1 MTHDR
6 IGPYK
11 IVRKIGEGGMGSVYE
26 ALQEPIGRRVA
37 VKILHP
43 KYAAEPSIAARFLN
57 EARAVNL
64 VEHPGVVQISDYG
77 QLPDGTAYLVMELLK
92 GDTLSQRIKRPGGLG
107 LPDIVRMA
115 RQIASALTAAHEKNI
130 FHRDLKPD
138 NVMLV
143 PDPDADMPGRER
155 VKLLDFGIAKVAQAE
170 NEGKPGEQ
178 QPKTATDVVMGTPRY
193 MAPEQCRG
201 GIAIDGKAD
210 VYSLGVMLYEMLAG
224 RPPFSGA
231 SGEVL
236 AMHIYETPPPLRQ
249 VAPHVPEELTTLIHR
264 LLAKKKEERPTM
276 AEAQAALDQV
286 AVRHPTSVLQAIKLT
301 PAMLAAV
308 STPSGSQPHL
318 TPPGTPSAPP
328 STMGMST
335 GQAEDRVGAGRR
347 RALTAAIALVAIC
360 GIGVGLWRGLRETP
374 SQPMVT
380 PPNPQTVSQPVKP
393 PDPPRRVRWSITS
406 NPSGAQV
413 IRASDEQVLGTTPW
427 SGDEV
432 AGEGQLEVKLRLPG
446 YSDKPVQLDRT
457 TDQKISEVLEALP
470 KRGPRPPG
478 LPRTPRTPGSGV
490 GKPPGSG
497 SNKPPTGGKDEQPRI
512 VD

>member
-11 IVRKIGEGGMGSVYE
+11 IVRKIGEGGMGAVYE
-26 ALQEPIGRRVA
+26 AQQEPIGRRVA

-64 VEHPGVVQISDYG
+64 VDHPGVVQISDYG
-77 QLPDGTAYLVMELLK
+77 QMPDGTAYLVMEFLK
-92 GDTLSQRIKRPGGLG
+92 GETLNQRVKRPGGLG
-107 LPDIVRMA
+107 LPDIVRLS
-115 RQIASALTAAHEKNI
+115 RQIASALAAAHEKGI

-170 NEGKPGEQ
+170 NDEKNGGQ
-178 QPKTATDVVMGTPRY
+178 APKTATDVVMGTPRY

-201 GIAIDGKAD
+201 GVAIDGKAD

-224 RPPFSGA
+224 RPPFTGA

-249 VAPHVPEELTTLIHR
+249 FAPHLPEEFTNLVHR
-264 LLAKKKEERPTM
+264 LIAKKKEDRPTM
-276 AEAQAALDQV
+276 VEAQAALDQL

-301 PAMLAAV
+301 PAMLVAM
-308 STPSGSQPHL
+308 STPSGSQPQL
-318 TPPGTPSAPP
+318 TPAGLAAPP
-328 STMGMST
+328 STTGMSS
-335 GQAEDRVGAGRR
+335 GQATSPPASTGRR
-347 RALTAAIALVAIC
+347 IVAAGIAILALS
-360 GIGVGLWRGLRETP
+360 GVTLGLWRGLR
-374 SQPMVT
+374 ST
-380 PPNPQTVSQPVKP
+380 PPVVSNQPTIAPPVVKP
-393 PDPPRRVRWSITS
+393 PEAPRRVHFTLTT
-406 NPSGAQV
+406 NPPGAEVVRQ
-413 IRASDEQVLGTTPW
+413 SDGKVLGTTPW
-427 SGDEV
+427 SGEEV
-432 AGEGQLEVKLRLPG
+432 ADSGQLEVRLRLAG
-446 YSDKPVQLDRT
+446 YAEKTVQLDRGI
-457 TDQKISEVLEALP
+457 DQKVSEVLEALP
-470 KRGPRPPG
+470 KRPGRPVGPIRPVRPG
-478 LPRTPRTPGSGV
+478 LPGSGRPAT
-490 GKPPGSG
+490 GPSKPTGG
-497 SNKPPTGGKDEQPRI
+497 NGGKDEQPRI

>member
-11 IVRKIGEGGMGSVYE
+11 IVRKIGEGGMGAVYE
-26 ALQEPIGRRVA
+26 ALQDPIGRRVA
-37 VKILHP
+37 LKILHP
-43 KYAAEPSIAARFLN
+43 KYAADPSIAARFLN

-64 VEHPGVVQISDYG
+64 VDHPGVVQISDYG
-77 QLPDGTAYLVMELLK
+77 QMPDGTAYLVMEFLK
-92 GDTLSQRIKRPGGLG
+92 GETLSQRIKKPGGLG
-107 LPDIVRMA
+107 LPDIVRMT

-170 NEGKPGEQ
+170 NEGKLGEQ

-210 VYSLGVMLYEMLAG
+210 VYSLGVMLYEMLGG

-249 VAPHVPEELTTLIHR
+249 LAPHVPDELTSLVHR

-276 AEAQAALDQV
+276 AEAQVALDQV

-308 STPSGSQPHL
+308 STPTGSQPQL
-318 TPPGTPSAPP
+318 TPAGTPSAPP
-328 STMGMST
+328 STMGLST
-335 GQAEDRVGAGRR
+335 GQAEDRIGRGRR
-347 RALTAAIALVAIC
+347 RALAAAIALLAVS
-360 GIGVGLWRGLRETP
+360 GIGLGLWRGLRETAKP
-374 SQPMVT
+374 VQV
-380 PPNPQTVSQPVKP
+380 PPPPTPQTVTSVPKP
-393 PDPPRRVRWSITS
+393 PEALRKVHWSITS
-406 NPSGAQV
+406 NPAGAQV
-413 IRASDEQVLGTTPW
+413 VRASDEQVLGTTPW
-427 SGDEV
+427 TGEEP
-432 AGEGQLEVKLRLPG
+432 AGEGQLEVKLRLAG
-446 YSDKPVQLDRT
+446 FGDKRIQLDRT
-457 TDQKISEVLEALP
+457 TDQKVSEVLEALP
-470 KRGPRPPG
+470 KRGTRPSTGPRPPRVG
-478 LPRTPRTPGSGV
+478 SPTGSKPGTGA
-490 GKPPGSG
+490 
-497 SNKPPTGGKDEQPRI
+497 NKPPTGGKDEQPRI

>member
-1 MTHDR
+1 MTHER

-11 IVRKIGEGGMGSVYE
+11 IVRKIGEGGMGAVFE
-26 ALQEPIGRRVA
+26 AQQEPIGRRVA

-64 VEHPGVVQISDYG
+64 VDHPGVVQISDYG
-77 QLPDGTAYLVMELLK
+77 QLPDGTAYLVMEFLK
-92 GDTLSQRIKRPGGLG
+92 GETLNQRIKRPGGLG

-155 VKLLDFGIAKVAQAE
+155 IKLLDFGIAKVAHPENDGKAEQA
-170 NEGKPGEQ
+170 
-178 QPKTATDVVMGTPRY
+178 PKTATDVVMGTPRY

-201 GIAIDGKAD
+201 GVAIDGKAD
-210 VYSLGVMLYEMLAG
+210 VYSLGVMLYEMLCG
-224 RPPFSGA
+224 RPPFSGG

-249 VAPHVPEELTTLIHR
+249 LAPHVPEELTTLVHR

-276 AEAQAALDQV
+276 AEVQTALDQV

-301 PAMLAAV
+301 PAMMAAM

-328 STMGMST
+328 STMGLSS
-335 GQAEDRVGAGRR
+335 GQAEDKAGQARR
-347 RALTAAIALVAIC
+347 RVVAGAFALLSAVAI
-360 GIGVGLWRGLRETP
+360 GIGLWRSLLAPAPPIKPIASTP
-374 SQPMVT
+374 DASVGVVATKEQA
-380 PPNPQTVSQPVKP
+380 
-393 PDPPRRVRWSITS
+393 PPRRVHWTVTS
-406 NPSGAQV
+406 SPPGAQV
-413 IRASDEQVLGTTPW
+413 VRASDDQVLGTTPW
-427 SGDEV
+427 TGDEV
-432 AGEGQLEVKLRLPG
+432 AGEGQLEVKLRLTG
-446 YSDKPVQLDRT
+446 YGEKRLQLDRT
-457 TDQKISEVLEALP
+457 TDQKISELLEALP
-470 KRGPRPPG
+470 KRGPRLPG
-478 LPRTPRTPGSGV
+478 TGRLPKTGSTAT
-490 GKPPGSG
+490 GKPGTGP
-497 SNKPPTGGKDEQPRI
+497 NKSPTGGKDEQPRI